1 MRCVAHRAELI
12 QGFGTKMLDRIGI
25 TATSLCAL
33 HCILLP
39 ILLPMLSLLGLS
51 FLADHTWEHI
61 FLLMTA
67 LLGTVALYS
76 GFKRYHKRL
85 YPFALL
91 YLGLGLYWLKHNF
104 SSELELFFIIIG
116 ASLIISAHFIN
127 IKLCNS
133 FKECDGQRCKSQAH

>member
-67 LLGTVALYS
+67 LLGTVALY
-76 GFKRYHKRL
+76 
-85 YPFALL
+85 PFALL

-116 ASLIISAHFIN
+116 ASLIILAHFIN

-133 FKECDGQRCKSQAH
+133 FKECDGQGCKSQVH

>member
-1 MRCVAHRAELI
+1 
-12 QGFGTKMLDRIGI
+12 MLDRIGI

-39 ILLPMLSLLGLS
+39 VLLPVLPLMGLS
-51 FLADHTWEHI
+51 FLADHAWEHV

-67 LLGTVALYS
+67 ALGSIALFS

-85 YPFALL
+85 YPFYLL
-91 YLGLGLYWLKHNF
+91 YLGVALYWIKHNF
-104 SSELELFFIIIG
+104 SETDEIYFIIAG
-116 ASLIISAHFIN
+116 ASLIVAAHFIN

-133 FKECDGQRCKSQAH
+133 CKQCDEDTCSSS

>member
-1 MRCVAHRAELI
+1 METRGNI
-12 QGFGTKMLDRIGI
+12 MLDKIGI

-39 ILLPMLSLLGLS
+39 VMLPVLPLMGLS

-67 LLGTVALYS
+67 TLGTIALFS
-76 GFKRYHKRL
+76 GFKRYHKRF
-85 YPFALL
+85 YPFYLL
-91 YLGLGLYWLKHNF
+91 YLGVALYWIKHDF
-104 SSELELFFIIIG
+104 SEAVEVYFIVGG
-116 ASLIISAHFIN
+116 ASLIVAAHFIN

-133 FKECDGQRCKSQAH
+133 CKACDEEVCSS